1 MGTDGARLSHAST
14 HPSVSLFGMQVH
26 VVRERDVIDE
36 LERWIAEPFTT
47 LRYVVTPNVQ
57 HTMVFQENADF
68 REAYAQA
75 ALVIADGLP
84 LVVSS
89 RLFGTPL
96 PERVAGSDLLPLLF
110 ERARPERSPSVFL
123 LGAAPG
129 IGERAADEVRR
140 RWQHVRIAGTYSPP
154 FGFERDD
161 AENER
166 ILELVREAEPDVL
179 VVGLG
184 APKQELWT
192 YRFRHQLRAKVALC
206 IGGSIDF
213 LAGTK
218 ARAPRWMRRVGL
230 EWVHRAAT
238 EPKRLGP
245 RYAQHAVRFPIL
257 LVRELY
263 QSHRR
268 TA

>member
-1 MGTDGARLSHAST
+1 MSHEERHAR
-14 HPSVSLFGMQVH
+14 VQLFGMGIH
-26 VVRERDVIDE
+26 VVSEREVIEE
-36 LERWIAEPFTT
+36 LERWIAAPFESM
-47 LRYVVTPNVQ
+47 RYVVTPNVQ
-57 HTMVFQENADF
+57 HTMVFQEHADF
-68 REAYAQA
+68 REAYSRAS
-75 ALVIADGLP
+75 LVIADGLP

-110 ERARPERSPSVFL
+110 DRTSPARSPSVFL
-123 LGAAPG
+123 LGAGPG
-129 IGERAADEVRR
+129 IAERAAAEVRR

-161 AENER
+161 AENRR
-166 ILELVREAEPDVL
+166 ILELVRAAEPDVL

-192 YRFRHQLRAKVALC
+192 HRFRHEIRAKVALC

-218 ARAPRWMRRVGL
+218 ARAPNWMRRVGL

-245 RYAQHAVRFPIL
+245 RYAEHAVRFPM
-257 LVRELY
+257 LVLRELY
-263 QSHRR
+263 ATRRR
-268 TA
+268 TT

>member
-1 MGTDGARLSHAST
+1 
-14 HPSVSLFGMQVH
+14 VSQGERHSRVQLFGMGIH
-26 VVRERDVIDE
+26 VVNEREVIEE
-36 LERWIAEPFTT
+36 LERWIAAPFEAM
-47 LRYVVTPNVQ
+47 RYVVTPNVQ
-57 HTMVFQENADF
+57 HTMVFQEHADF
-68 REAYAQA
+68 REAYSRAS
-75 ALVIADGLP
+75 LVIADGLP

-110 ERARPERSPSVFL
+110 ERTSPERSPSVFL
-123 LGAAPG
+123 LGAGPG
-129 IGERAADEVRR
+129 VGERAAAEVRR

-161 AENER
+161 AENAR
-166 ILELVREAEPDVL
+166 ILELVCAAEPDVL

-192 YRFRHQLRAKVALC
+192 HRFRDQIRAKVALC

-218 ARAPRWMRRVGL
+218 ARAPNWMRRVGL

-245 RYAQHAVRFPIL
+245 RYAEHAVRFPM
-257 LVRELY
+257 LVLRELY
-263 QSHRR
+263 ASRR
-268 TA
+268 RPT

>member
-1 MGTDGARLSHAST
+1 MNDEAHNRRVH
-14 HPSVSLFGMQVH
+14 LFGMDID
-26 VVRERDVIDE
+26 VVRESDVIE
-36 LERWIAEPFTT
+36 RLERWIAAPFERM
-47 LRYVVTPNVQ
+47 RYVVTPNVQ
-57 HTMVFQENADF
+57 HTMVFQENAAF
-68 REAYAQA
+68 REAYSA
-75 ALVIADGLP
+75 ASLVIADGLP
-84 LVVSS
+84 LVLTS

-110 ERARPERSPSVFL
+110 DRTSPSRRPSVFL

-129 IGERAADEVRR
+129 VGEHAAEVVAK
-140 RWQHVRIAGTYSPP
+140 RWPHVNVVGTYSPP

-161 AENER
+161 AENQR
-166 ILELVREAEPDVL
+166 ILELVRQASPDIL

-192 YRFRHQLRAKVALC
+192 YRFRDQIRAKVALC

-218 ARAPRWMRRVGL
+218 ARAPVWMRRVGL

-238 EPKRLGP
+238 EPRRLGR
-245 RYAQHAVRFPIL
+245 RYAEHAVLFPAL
-257 LVRELY
+257 VVRELRGAG
-263 QSHRR
+263 RR
-268 TA
+268 H